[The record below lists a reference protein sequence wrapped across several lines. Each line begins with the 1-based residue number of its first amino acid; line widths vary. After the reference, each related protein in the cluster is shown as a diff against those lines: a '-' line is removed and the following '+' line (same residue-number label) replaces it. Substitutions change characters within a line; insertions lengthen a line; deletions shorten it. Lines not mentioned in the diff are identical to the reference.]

1 MSQFANTVAKRI
13 RDLREARGFSI
24 RELGRRAGLPPESI
38 SRSER
43 GITEITL
50 TSLARICAGLQVS
63 LPEFFSSIPPPP
75 PREPQSSA
83 AIRVIHLL
91 ESLSVDRQ
99 ERVAKALDLLLREKR
114 QGRAKRMKSASGI
127 G

>member
-13 RDLREARGFSI
+13 RDLRETRGFSI

-50 TSLARICAGLQVS
+50 TSLARVCAGLQVT
-63 LPEFFSSIPPPP
+63 LPEFFGSMPPAP
-75 PREPQSSA
+75 PRESTSSA
-83 AIRVIHLL
+83 TIRVIRLF
-91 ESLSVDRQ
+91 EKLSDERQ
-99 ERVAKALDLLLREKR
+99 ERVAKALELLLREERPGRTK
-114 QGRAKRMKSASGI
+114 RAKSARRAG
-127 G
+127 